1 MIALR
6 TVALIALALL
16 TLAILAAPAARFA
29 VEAMGWTW

>member
-1 MIALR
+1 MTRSR

-16 TLAILAAPAARFA
+16 TLAILTAPAARFA